1 MDSEE
6 EAVAL
11 LPIVIIDKKT
21 KAKRQNEET
30 GQFWLNL
37 AESNK

>member
-11 LPIVIIDKKT
+11 LPIVIIDKKQ
-21 KAKRQNEET
+21 KRSAKNEET